1 MRLAA
6 ITILRDECDVA
17 EAFVR
22 HHAALLDRLY
32 LIDNR
37 SSDGTAEILRR
48 LAAEGLPIVLGRDAE
63 LRYYQGRMTTA
74 LIAAAQ
80 ADGPWDCLLPL
91 DADEF
96 LQLEDRGALEAE
108 LARLPPAAAG
118 LLMSDQYAPAA
129 DDDAAEPDPVLRIRH
144 RAAAVPA
151 QPPHHGKIVVTGRLA
166 ALPEMTVGEGNHHL
180 LLAGRRLPERRLAA
194 ARVAHFPVRSA
205 EQLVAKVATARLAW
219 LARHDYRP
227 ALGAHVALLY
237 ERLKENPVPGPADL
251 QDAAFAYLDSYLGPD
266 RRPYR
271 RRLVRQPAMRRGGP
285 LRHLDLARPQALP
298 RILAVAEAMAR
309 QLSQAAPAPAAAA
322 S

>member
-1 MRLAA
+1 MRLAG
-6 ITILRDECDVA
+6 ITILRDECDVV

-32 LIDNR
+32 LVDNR
-37 SSDGTAEILRR
+37 STDGTAEILRR
-48 LAAEGLPIVLGRDAE
+48 LAAEGLPIVLGSDAE
-63 LRYYQGRMTTA
+63 LRYYQGRKTTA

-108 LARLPPAAAG
+108 LARLPPDAAG
-118 LLMSDQYAPAA
+118 LLLSDQYVPGTA
-129 DDDAAEPDPVLRIRH
+129 DDAAEPDPVRRILH

-151 QPPHHGKIVVTGRLA
+151 QPPAHGKIVVTGSLA
-166 ALPEMTVGEGNHHL
+166 AAPAMTAGEGNHHL
-180 LLAGRRLPERRLAA
+180 LLAGAPVPERRLVA

-219 LARHDYRP
+219 LSRHDYRP
-227 ALGAHVALLY
+227 ALGTHIALLY
-237 ERLKENPVPGPADL
+237 ERLKERPVPGPADL
-251 QDAAFAYLDSYLGPD
+251 EDAAFAYLDSYLGPA

-271 RRLVRQPAMRRGGP
+271 RRLVRQPATRRGGP
-285 LRHLDLARPQALP
+285 LRHLDLAQPRALP

-309 QLSQAAPAPAAAA
+309 QLGRTPAPAGDARA
-322 S
+322 